1 MRFSG
6 NSNCSIDGVEQ
17 ELAEIA
23 AKSDRDVHAARARLV
38 AAVRQ
43 VAAGGMTQ
51 QQIAA
56 QIGRS

>member
-1 MRFSG
+1 M
-6 NSNCSIDGVEQ
+6 EQ

-43 VAAGGMTQ
+43 VAAGGVTQ